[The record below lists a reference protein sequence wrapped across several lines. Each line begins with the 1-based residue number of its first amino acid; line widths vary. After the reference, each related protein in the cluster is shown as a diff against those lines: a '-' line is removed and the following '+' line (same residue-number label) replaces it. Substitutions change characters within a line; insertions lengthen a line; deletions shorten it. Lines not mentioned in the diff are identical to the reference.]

1 MGKGGTGDV
10 GRYLMALIVRSLHG
24 KVKNNVVVKATQY
37 IETPPPPST
46 KNSGEARAGPET
58 PGQTCVVGLV
68 SSPRFFKDSSCHSC
82 LP

>member
-1 MGKGGTGDV
+1 MRKGGTGDV

-37 IETPPPPST
+37 TETPPPPSPPST

-58 PGQTCVVGLV
+58 PGQTSVVGMV
-68 SSPRFFKDSSCHSC
+68 SSP
-82 LP
+82 